1 MNTKD
6 PVRNKPT
13 EAGRNND
20 PDLRD
25 ETAIQPGVST
35 VSVSDY
41 DKENERLTETA
52 KDDFREDDNVN
63 SRPDPSFD
71 EVDYD

>member
-1 MNTKD
+1 MNTTD
-6 PVRNKPT
+6 PNRNKPT

-20 PDLRD
+20 PNLRD

-35 VSVSDY
+35 VSDSNY
-41 DKENERLTETA
+41 DKDNERLTETA
-52 KDDFREDDNVN
+52 KDDFRKDNNVD
-63 SRPDPSFD
+63 SSPDPSFD